1 MTVGSADWDA
11 LALSPTND
19 ADAVRRAYR
28 ARLKVVGPDR
38 DPDGFQRLRAAY
50 DAVLAEL
57 EAAGTGGLPAE
68 DADAGANVARIL
80 ERLDAHRS
88 AGDEAGAIGLID
100 TAVATLPPGSAA
112 LEKLE
117 DALLDDVAL
126 SRTLSAGLFRHLVM
140 RFDWHDAQGRAAR
153 DDPERHAV
161 LEDRLAA
168 EDWLDTLRQEAAI
181 PGGIVAAAML
191 ASRRREMVPLPPGGF
206 DPDTRNRARTLFGEL
221 REHGRFLLHRFDG
234 ASLARVREAVEGPP
248 LLAEPAALPNS
259 PPAIALPDPAVAQ
272 RRGRVIAM
280 VAIVAIV
287 GGVFGKDYVQKL
299 VFPPDSGTAPE
310 LARAELAS
318 QAIPWLE
325 LSPEPGGTLVSWAPL
340 IKRRRAIAD
349 LRYGANTDEPNAV
362 MTLPENG
369 VPMRFVAPPDLN
381 LITVRL
387 RYLDGTWSEVRRY
400 EMNGGPGTAVAPGRG
415 PKR

>member
-1 MTVGSADWDA
+1 MTAEQADWDA
-11 LALSPTND
+11 LGLSPTRD

-28 ARLKVVGPDR
+28 AHLKVVGPDR
-38 DPDGFQRLRAAY
+38 DPEGFQRLRAAY
-50 DAVLAEL
+50 DAVLAEVD
-57 EAAGTGGLPAE
+57 AAGTSTMPAE
-68 DADAGANVARIL
+68 DADTDASLPRVL
-80 ERLDAHRS
+80 ERLEAHRS
-88 AGDEAGAIGLID
+88 AGDERGAIGVVD
-100 TAVATLPPGSAA
+100 TALAALPPGSVA
-112 LEKLE
+112 LERLE

-153 DDPERHAV
+153 GDPERHAV
-161 LEDRLAA
+161 LEDRLVA
-168 EDWLDTLRQEAAI
+168 EDWLDALRREAAT

-191 ASRRREMVPLPPGGF
+191 ASRHGETAPLPPGGF
-206 DPDTRNRARTLFGEL
+206 DPDARNRARTLFGEL

-248 LLAEPAALPNS
+248 LLAEPAALPKSS
-259 PPAIALPDPAVAQ
+259 PAVVLPDPAVTQ
-272 RRGRVIAM
+272 RRGRVIGM
-280 VAIVAIV
+280 VAVVLIV
-287 GGVFGKDYVQKL
+287 GGVFGKDYVHKL

-310 LARAELAS
+310 LARAELTSPTTA
-318 QAIPWLE
+318 WLE

-362 MTLPENG
+362 MTLPDNG
-369 VPMRFVAPPDLN
+369 VPLRFVAPPDLN
-381 LITVRL
+381 LMTL
-387 RYLDGTWSEVRRY
+387 RVQFLDGTWSEIRRY
-400 EMNGGPGTAVAPGRG
+400 EMNGGPGGA